1 MLDNVETY
9 KYDKY
14 WNNNVDPKVLK
25 TLTSNER
32 KMRKVLRKSYG
43 FRYTKMIPGYYA
55 RSNNVSSLNLTACIK
70 KCIQKEKSKFA
81 QRCRQDGGIFKCC
94 LSYYP
99 LGPYE
104 EARNMLIRE
113 NLINDTQT
121 HFCNDKSMK
130 DPCLYCS
137 ENGFCTTFN
146 PATGKTIQLHYPGT
160 KPSHKSNS

>member
-1 MLDNVETY
+1 
-9 KYDKY
+9 
-14 WNNNVDPKVLK
+14 
-25 TLTSNER
+25 
-32 KMRKVLRKSYG
+32 
-43 FRYTKMIPGYYA
+43 MIPGYYA

-70 KCIQKEKSKFA
+70 KCIKKEKSKFA
-81 QRCRQDGGIFKCC
+81 QHCRQDGGIFKCC

-113 NLINDTQT
+113 NPINDTQT

-146 PATGKTIQLHYPGT
+146 PATGKTTQLHYTGT
-160 KPSHKSNS
+160 KPSHKSKSLHLMN